1 MRAPNPPSNRTF
13 EDITVSFIGRH
24 VGKIYLG
31 LLVLSTAVVMWR

>member
-1 MRAPNPPSNRTF
+1 MHASTPPSNRTF

-31 LLVLSTAVVMWR
+31 LLALSTAVVMWR